1 MKAELAELIPGW
13 YKQWTPGSGTNDTWG
28 PAGNHQFVE

>member
-1 MKAELAELIPGW
+1 MKRRIILFIWIGVN
-13 YKQWTPGSGTNDTWG
+13 SGPEDQG